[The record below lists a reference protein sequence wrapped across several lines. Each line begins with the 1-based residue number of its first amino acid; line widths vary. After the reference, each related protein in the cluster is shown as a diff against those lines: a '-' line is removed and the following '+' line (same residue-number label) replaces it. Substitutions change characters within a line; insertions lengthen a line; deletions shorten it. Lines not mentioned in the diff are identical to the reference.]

1 VASGLGAELYLTNVS
16 KPFTCFLVDDDI
28 DDQEIFLT
36 VMEEIAPGIRCVTAL
51 NGQEAMNM
59 LTSGEVVPDLIFL
72 DLNMPLMNGKQF
84 LAACGQV
91 DKCRHIPVIV
101 LSTTSDKSN
110 IEETFRL
117 GAKDYITKPHKF
129 SEWGTLIK
137 EKLSAYSLR
146 P

>member
-1 VASGLGAELYLTNVS
+1 VS
-16 KPFTCFLVDDDI
+16 EPFTCFLVDDDI

-36 VMEEIAPGIRCVTAL
+36 VMEDIAPRVRCVTAL

-59 LTSGEVVPDLIFL
+59 LTSGEVLPDLIFL

-84 LAACGQV
+84 LAACRQV

-101 LSTTSDKSN
+101 LSTTSDKSS

-137 EKLSAYSLR
+137 EKLSAYSPGL
-146 P
+146 

>member
-1 VASGLGAELYLTNVS
+1 MSE
-16 KPFTCFLVDDDI
+16 PFTCFLVDDDI

-36 VMEEIAPGIRCVTAL
+36 VMEDIAPRVRCVTAL

-59 LTSGEVVPDLIFL
+59 LTSGEVLPDLIFL

-84 LAACGQV
+84 LAACRQV

-101 LSTTSDKSN
+101 LSTTSDKSS

-137 EKLSAYSLR
+137 EKLSAYSPGL
-146 P
+146 

>member
-1 VASGLGAELYLTNVS
+1 MSE
-16 KPFTCFLVDDDI
+16 PFTCFLVDDDI

-36 VMEEIAPGIRCVTAL
+36 VMEDIAPRVRCITAL

-59 LTSGEVVPDLIFL
+59 LTSGEVLPDLIFL

-84 LAACGQV
+84 LAACRQV

-101 LSTTSDKSN
+101 LSTTSDKSS

-137 EKLSAYSLR
+137 EKLSAYSPGL
-146 P
+146 